1 MNEVE
6 TYLAAL
12 PADQRAA
19 LDDLRRI
26 VRAASPDAVEVFGYG
41 MPGFKFRGRPL
52 IYFGAWKGH
61 CSIYA
66 VGYEPINRHRAE
78 LAAFDLQKGTIR
90 FQPDAPVPPSLVTT
104 MIHERMA
111 DIDTALARPRKR
123 GAGS

>member
-1 MNEVE
+1 VTNVE

-12 PADQRAA
+12 PLDQRTA
-19 LDDLRRI
+19 LEDLRRI
-26 VRAASPDAVEVFGYG
+26 ARAASPDAVEVFGYG
-41 MPGFKFRGRPL
+41 MPGLKYRGRPL

-66 VGYEPINRHRAE
+66 MGYEPINRHRAE
-78 LAAFDLQKGTIR
+78 LAAFDLQKGTIH
-90 FQPDAPVPPSLVTT
+90 FQPEAPVPTALVTT

-123 GAGS
+123 SERS

>member
-19 LDDLRRI
+19 LEDLQRI
-26 VRAASPDAVEVFGYG
+26 VRAAAPDAVEVFGYG
-41 MPGFKFRGRPL
+41 MPGYKHRGRPL

-78 LAAFDLQKGTIR
+78 LAAFDLQKGTIH
-90 FQPDAPVPPSLVTT
+90 FQPDAPVPTTLVTT
-104 MIHERMA
+104 MVRERMA
-111 DIDTALARPRKR
+111 DIDAALYKR
-123 GAGS
+123 GKGS